1 VDARTFLG
9 LEATDDPTRWRLPVI
24 PGLSTGGDFLFGGC
38 GLAAACTALEQVAE
52 RRTVWAT
59 AQFLSFART
68 HEVVDLDVDIS
79 VSGHQITQAR
89 AVGRVG
95 EREIFTVNAALGL
108 REFPFDGEYAE
119 MPVVPGPDECEDR
132 EYRFPDRETIL
143 NRLEQRVAWGRPM
156 SDFKPK
162 EQALAEG
169 TEQGSGRSALWI
181 RLPSGLEMGAAALSI
196 MGDYVPYGIREALGI
211 MGGGNSLDNTIRI
224 ARLVPAEWVL
234 LDIRVHSIWG
244 GFGHGLVHLWAQDGT
259 LLATASQ
266 SAIVRFWDGEG
277 AAMQRQA
284 EQRGEP
290 PA

>member
-9 LEATDDPTRWRLPVI
+9 LEATDDPNRWHLPVV

-38 GLAAACTALEQVAE
+38 GLAAACTALEIAAD
-52 RRTVWAT
+52 RPTIWAT

-68 HEVVDLDVDIS
+68 HEVVDLDVNIS

-108 REFPFDGEYAE
+108 RDFPFDGEFAE
-119 MPVVPGPDECEDR
+119 MPEVPGPEECTDR

-143 NRLEQRVAWGRPM
+143 NRLDQRVAVGRSM
-156 SDFKPK
+156 ADFKPK

-169 TEQGSGRSALWI
+169 AEMGTGRSALWV
-181 RLPSGLEMGAAALSI
+181 RLPSGLETGTAALAI
-196 MGDYVPYGIREALGI
+196 LGDYVPYGIREALGI

-224 ARLVPAEWVL
+224 AHLVPTEWVL
-234 LDIRVHSIWG
+234 LDIRVHAIWG
-244 GFGHGLVHLWAQDGT
+244 GFGHGLVHLWAEDGT

-266 SAIVRFWDGEG
+266 SAIVRFWEGEG
-277 AAMQRQA
+277 AAVQRQSERQQPSA
-284 EQRGEP
+284 
-290 PA
+290 

>member
-9 LEATDDPTRWRLPVI
+9 LEETDRPTRWRLPVV

-38 GLAAACTALEQVAE
+38 GLAAACTVLEQVTG
-52 RRTVWAT
+52 RTTVWAT

-68 HEVVDLDVDIS
+68 HEVVDLDVDVS

-89 AVGRVG
+89 TVGRVG

-108 REFPFDGEYAE
+108 REFPFDGAFAE
-119 MPVVPGPDECEDR
+119 MPDVPGPDRCQDR

-143 NRLEQRVAWGRPM
+143 NRLEQRVAVGRPM

-162 EQALAEG
+162 EQALREG
-169 TEQGSGRSALWI
+169 AEQGSGRSALWI

-224 ARLVPAEWVL
+224 AHLVPSEWVL

-244 GFGHGLVHLWAQDGT
+244 GFGHGLVHLWSQEGT

-266 SAIVRFWDGEG
+266 SAIVRFWEGEG
-277 AAMQRQA
+277 AAIRRQA
-284 EQRGEP
+284 ERQEP
-290 PA
+290 TT